1 MNSPNSIKGLFPLP
15 CPHCG
20 VMNYAALETQIPSI
34 QKIYSQEE
42 IDMAKEEVMNRIR
55 TKNLSEEILW
65 SISQKISDKDT
76 LFAPEDVDN
85 VVEQLLAE
93 V

>member
-1 MNSPNSIKGLFPLP
+1 
-15 CPHCG
+15 
-20 VMNYAALETQIPSI
+20 MNYAALETQIPSI